1 MCPFT
6 DYISHIKNRQA
17 DNAENIDV
25 VMPIYNLIEYKDNF
39 SKTSGS
45 LLQNYIMSLFLNH
58 GTIADFTDRN
68 TSNSFNFKEKITS
81 QKNDTKVIETMVPLK
96 YQSNFWSTVEIP
108 LINCE
113 INLI

>member
-25 VMPIYNLIEYKDNF
+25 VMPIYDLIEYKDNF

-45 LLQNYIMSLFLNH
+45 LLQNYTMSLF
-58 GTIADFTDRN
+58 
-68 TSNSFNFKEKITS
+68 
-81 QKNDTKVIETMVPLK
+81 
-96 YQSNFWSTVEIP
+96 
-108 LINCE
+108 
-113 INLI
+113 